1 MLYASI
7 AEQNKVKKRD
17 GKPEDF
23 SYIWHV
29 SYYLTRYINR
39 YKSNDEVCAFCR
51 DLRDKQLDYRDTRR
65 LELIAISARWA
76 ELILK
81 DHNK

>member
-7 AEQNKVKKRD
+7 AEQNKVRRRD

-23 SYIWHV
+23 SYVWHL
-29 SYYLTRYINR
+29 SYYLTRFINR
-39 YKSNDEVCAFCR
+39 YKTNDEVCAFCR
-51 DLRDKQLDYRDTRR
+51 DLRDKQINYKDSRK
-65 LELIAISARWA
+65 LELIAIAARWA

-81 DHNK
+81 DNNK